1 MVAGPIAFTLAIA
14 IDQQP
19 ANAVGADGGDGDGLH
34 DPNFIANHVWVSG
47 HQDMQTNLAIR
58 GNP

>member
-34 DPNFIANHVWVSG
+34 DPNFIANHVCFWG
-47 HQDMQTNLAIR
+47 
-58 GNP
+58 